1 MTRVQ
6 ILVEGQTEETFV
18 NEVLVPHF
26 ASKNI
31 YLQAVLV
38 VTKRVKDGPNIR
50 GGIVSYG
57 KVKFDI
63 QKQLQNPTVAMV
75 TTMFDF
81 YGLPKDFPGMDNQP
95 EGNCYARVQ
104 HLEGALEV
112 DINHRRFL
120 PFLMLHEYEALLFS
134 DPMAAKS
141 YLPSQEVAEFLVSI
155 RDKYNSPEEI
165 NDGSTTHPSYR
176 LMELITDYQK
186 PIHGPLL
193 AMEIGL
199 DVIRSAC
206 PHFDQWLSKLE
217 NSELVE

>member
-120 PFLMLHEYEALLFS
+120 PF
-134 DPMAAKS
+134 
-141 YLPSQEVAEFLVSI
+141 SI